1 MKYKNICV
9 IGLGYVGLQVAYY
22 FSKKYN
28 CLGFDTNSK
37 RISNLIKGNDVNNEI
52 KKKSL
57 LSSGIN
63 YTNKIEKIKNFDYY
77 IVTVP
82 TPIFDNNKPDLK
94 SIKSASKIVGKA
106 IKKTS
111 IVIYESTV
119 YPGLTEEICIP
130 ILEKNSKLKNRKD
143 FNVAYSPER
152 INPNDKKRNFSNIE
166 KIVSSND
173 KKTLNKVYN
182 LYSSVI
188 KSKVHKYNQ
197 IKVAEAAKIIENT
210 QRDLNI
216 ALINELSII
225 FSKMGINTYDV
236 LQAAKTK
243 WNFNFF
249 SPGLV
254 GGHCIGV
261 DPYYLTYK
269 SKKIGY
275 NPSLILSGRN
285 INDNMSKFVF
295 EELKKNINFKNKL
308 TIKLFGV
315 TFKENCT
322 DIRNSKIFD
331 LIDYLDTN
339 NNNIE
344 IYDPLANKEEVF
356 EIYNKKLSAY
366 ERVYHKKADIVIISS
381 CHDLFFNTKKYNFKK
396 MIKQS
401 GVFFDFKGN
410 FYRKYNLDK
419 SLKFTCRTL

>member
-1 MKYKNICV
+1 MKNKKICV

-22 FSKKYN
+22 FSKKHR
-28 CLGFDTNSK
+28 CIGFDTNPK
-37 RISNLIKGNDVNNEI
+37 RILDLSKGNDINNEI
-52 KKKSL
+52 KKKL
-57 LSSGIN
+57 LLNAEIK
-63 YTNKIEKIKNFDYY
+63 YTNKIEDIKYFDYY

-94 SIKSASKIVGKA
+94 SIKNASKIVGQVLQKN
-106 IKKTS
+106 S
-111 IVIYESTV
+111 IIIYESTV
-119 YPGLTEEICIP
+119 YPGLTEEICVP
-130 ILEKNSKLKNRKD
+130 ILEKSSRLKNIKD

-152 INPNDKKRNFSNIE
+152 INPNDSKRNFSNIE

-173 KKTLNKVYN
+173 KKTLNKVYD

-188 KSKVHKYNQ
+188 KCKVHKCDQ

-225 FSKMGINTYDV
+225 FSKMGIDTYSV

-275 NPSLILSGRN
+275 NPSLILAGRN

-295 EELKKNINFKNKL
+295 EELKKLKNFKNKL
-308 TIKLFGV
+308 IIKFFGV

-331 LIDYLDTN
+331 LIKYLDKKK
-339 NNNIE
+339 NIVE

-356 EIYNKKLSAY
+356 EIYKKKLSQHESIY
-366 ERVYHKKADIVIISS
+366 QKKADILIISS
-381 CHDLFFNTKKYNFKK
+381 SHDVFFNSKKYNFKQ
-396 MIKQS
+396 MIKNS
-401 GVFFDFKGN
+401 GVLFDFKGN
-410 FYRKYNLDK
+410 FYRKYISDK
-419 SLKFTCRTL
+419 SLKFKCKTL